1 MWLTIGKYA
10 LCALIGYLLGCIS
23 PSYLI
28 GHFKGYD
35 VRESGSGNAGASNT
49 VIMAGKLAGLAVA
62 LLDILKAAGA
72 WWLCQ
77 SLFPELPWVGQ
88 AAGVCALLGH
98 MFPVFLHF
106 RGGRGLACL
115 GGLALAFDPKVLL
128 LMLGIAILIG
138 VLTNYVCIATVCM
151 SVIFPAYYGF
161 VTRDWIGA
169 AILLMPAIPI
179 FLKHIKNFR
188 RIRDGQELRLSFLL
202 NKDKELKRIGFEEK
216 SDQN

>member
-62 LLDILKAAGA
+62 LLDILK
-72 WWLCQ
+72 
-77 SLFPELPWVGQ
+77 